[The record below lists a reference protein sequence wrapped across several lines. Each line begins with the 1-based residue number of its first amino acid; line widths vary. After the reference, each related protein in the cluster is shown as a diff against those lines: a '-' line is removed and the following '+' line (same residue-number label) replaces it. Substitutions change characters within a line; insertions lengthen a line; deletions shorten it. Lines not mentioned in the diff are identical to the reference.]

1 MVTLIVSRKSL
12 GELILSKIA
21 KHVDIAKAID
31 FYDIHKEGYK
41 ESKEVIAE
49 AKRVKADKAIVVA
62 NFKLACELLANG
74 CKTVIVLI
82 PLMVDHAEIV
92 KAQVFK
98 LEGELKLEKL

>member
-1 MVTLIVSRKSL
+1 MVTLVVSRKSL

-21 KHVDIAKAID
+21 KHIDVAKAID
-31 FYDIHKEGYK
+31 YYKLHKDGYR

-49 AKRVKADKAIVVA
+49 AKRVKADSAIVVA

-98 LEGELKLEKL
+98 LEGKLKLEKL

>member
-21 KHVDIAKAID
+21 KHIDVANAID
-31 FYDIHKEGYK
+31 FYKLHKDGYR

-49 AKRVKADKAIVVA
+49 AKRVKADSAIVVA

-98 LEGELKLEKL
+98 LTGTLELEKL